1 MWPIIAIVA
10 ATGLIFLHVWWKRC
24 YDGARAELRE
34 QKKQNAAL
42 QEQQQHA
49 RAQAQAEQQASFN
62 SMVEGVLLL
71 DGQEHVR
78 LVNQALEQLFGLSGD
93 LRGRTMMEALRLHE
107 LQQLVNRVRAEGQVL
122 GFELEPPG
130 LDNRCL
136 QVNATALLD
145 RNGNRQ
151 GMILVFH
158 DLTRLKQLENTRKEF
173 VANVSHELRT
183 PLSMVKGYVETLING
198 AKDDPNVA
206 TRFLQTIEKHADR
219 LTYLIEDLLTISR
232 LESGQIVMNLQKVEL
247 QSLANAV
254 VNDLQSRADDKKVVL
269 ENQVPADVMVQ
280 ADADR
285 IQQVLF
291 NLVDNAIKY
300 GRTEGH
306 VWIGARVV
314 DNHMIEVS
322 VRDNGPGIPPDAIER
337 VFERF
342 YRVDKARSREQGGT
356 GLGLSIVKHIVQSH
370 RGEVWVNSAVG
381 QGTTFLFTLPSA

>member
-1 MWPIIAIVA
+1 MWTALTILFCL
-10 ATGLIFLHVWWKRC
+10 GLVLGHFYWKRR
-24 YDGARAELRE
+24 YEGARAELRE
-34 QKKQNAAL
+34 QEKQNAAL

-49 RAQAQAEQQASFN
+49 RAQAQAEQHASFN

-71 DGQEHVR
+71 DDQERVR

-93 LRGRTMMEALRLHE
+93 IRGRTMMEALRLHE
-107 LQQLVNRVRAEGQVL
+107 LQELVNRVRAEGQVL
-122 GFELEPPG
+122 GFELELPG

-145 RNGNRQ
+145 RNGTRQ

-173 VANVSHELRT
+173 VANLSHELRT
-183 PLSMVKGYVETLING
+183 PLSMIKGYVETLING

-232 LESGQIVMNLQKVEL
+232 LESGQIVMNIQKVEL
-247 QSLANAV
+247 RLLANDV
-254 VNDLQSRADDKKVVL
+254 LNDLKSRADDKKVVL
-269 ENQVPADVMVQ
+269 ENQVPTEIRVR

-300 GRTEGH
+300 GGTEGH
-306 VWIGARVV
+306 VWIGALAV
-314 DNHMIEVS
+314 DDRMIEVS

-370 RGEVWVNSAVG
+370 GGEVWANSAVG
-381 QGTTFLFTLPSA
+381 QGTTFLFTLPTA